1 VAGRSG
7 LRGSRRRRGWTLPPA
22 RGLALFLGGFGLLNL
37 LVTVVGPG
45 LDQNI
50 WWIDLHSL
58 PAWLA
63 AIILGAC
70 AAALL
75 AYGLRPRMS
84 AWRRRGTSA
93 AAALLTF
100 IALENTVQF
109 YRVWSHGDIRPWA
122 PLPLSLLLAVGL
134 GWLTYMAARPAR
146 AAPRGSRGRRLA
158 QPLLAGLVLVFCILA
173 FPLVQMAFFGSTDYR
188 RHADAIVVLGAQV
201 HKDGRASASLVE
213 RMDTAID
220 LYKKG
225 YAPLMIVSG
234 GRGDGA
240 VHEAIAMRD
249 LAVKAGVPADAVL
262 TDMNGVNTQATVD
275 DTLVQLRKR
284 HLSRVLVVSH
294 FYHLARIKLA
304 YAQKGLDVW
313 TVPTERARWMP
324 QMPLIIGRE
333 VPGFW
338 VYYLRGVGL

>member
-1 VAGRSG
+1 VRGR
-7 LRGSRRRRGWTLPPA
+7 LALAPA
-22 RGLALFLGGFGLLNL
+22 RGLALFFGGFGLLNL
-37 LVTVVGPG
+37 LVTLVGHG

-50 WWIDLHSL
+50 WWVDLHSL
-58 PAWLA
+58 PGWLA
-63 AIILGAC
+63 AILLGSC

-75 AYGLRPRMS
+75 AFGVRPRMS
-84 AWRRRGTSA
+84 GWRRRCTSA
-93 AAALLTF
+93 AAALLAF
-100 IALENTVQF
+100 VALENTVEF
-109 YRVWSHGDIRPWA
+109 YRVWAHGDIRPWA

-134 GWLTYMAARPAR
+134 GWLAFMTTRT
-146 AAPRGSRGRRLA
+146 APTALHGGGGRRLA
-158 QPLLAGLVLVFCILA
+158 QPLMAVVVLVICILA
-173 FPLVQMAFFGSTDYR
+173 FPLVQMAFFGGTDYR
-188 RHADAIVVLGAQV
+188 RHADVIVVLGARVNKNGQ
-201 HKDGRASASLVE
+201 ASASLVE
-213 RMDTAID
+213 RMNTAID

-234 GRGDGA
+234 GRGDGG

-249 LAVKAGVPADAVL
+249 LALKAGVPADAVL

-275 DTLVQLRKR
+275 DTLVELRRR

-313 TVPTERARWMP
+313 TVPTEQARWMP
-324 QMPLIIGRE
+324 QLPLIIARE

-338 VYYLRGVGL
+338 VYYLRGIGL